1 MGKYYVDW
9 NDICPEEAGILID
22 AVARYAS
29 VNEYPE
35 IRDVLA
41 ILGIKKKED
50 KEKESIWQ
58 IYMKLTMIYW
68 HV

>member
-9 NDICPEEAGILID
+9 NDIYPEEAGILID

-50 KEKESIWQ
+50 KEKE
-58 IYMKLTMIYW
+58 
-68 HV
+68 